1 MHVTYIG
8 LGSNLGDRLANLGA
22 AIAAMEP
29 EVHPLECSSVYETP
43 PWGYLEQPDFLNQVV
58 KAETELSPADLL
70 SYLKGIEDDLGR
82 QETFLNGPRKIDL
95 DIIFFDD
102 AVIDSPP
109 ITIPHPR
116 MESRGFVLQP
126 LADLA
131 PDLKHPVL
139 DVSVQELLA
148 RIEVLGIEWFSPGGC
163 GQGIEQI
170 G

>member
-8 LGSNLGDRLANLGA
+8 LGSNLGDRLANLSA
-22 AIAAMEP
+22 AITAMEP
-29 EVHPLECSSVYETP
+29 EVHPVECSSVYETP
-43 PWGYLEQPDFLNQVV
+43 PWGYIDQPNFLNQVV

-70 SYLKGIEDDLGR
+70 SYLKRIEQDLGR
-82 QETFLNGPRKIDL
+82 QATFLYGPRMIDL

-102 AVIDSPP
+102 EIINSPP

-131 PDLKHPVL
+131 PELKHPVL
-139 DVSVQELLA
+139 DISVQDLLDQVD
-148 RIEVLGIEWFSPGGC
+148 VLGIKWFSSGGC
-163 GQGIEQI
+163 GEGIEQV
-170 G
+170 